1 LRVAERAE
9 DAAIVHGQPEQPN
22 YRGRDTGTSAV
33 SGMVSEFN
41 PFCNLK
47 FCGRRKVNRRY
58 RSELAAFLFAKE

>member
-41 PFCNLK
+41 RFCNLK
-47 FCGRRKVNRRY
+47 FCTGRKVNRRY